1 MIVGKLKDL
10 YRYKGIAKNIDTTI
24 DFILEKGIA
33 GIVAMAPGK
42 YEIDG
47 KNVILN
53 RDTYVAKP
61 KNETFFENHEN
72 YMDLQVVL
80 TGKEYFAY
88 TDISNPLLKV
98 TTPYNPDKD
107 VTKYNA
113 DDVDAVK
120 DAQWFVLE
128 EGYALVYTED
138 VHLAK
143 CDVNGGTVDKAVF
156 KIKIEK

>member
-10 YRYKGIAKNIDTTI
+10 YRYKGIAKNIDTAI
-24 DFILEKGIA
+24 DYLLNND
-33 GIVAMAPGK
+33 VLAMAPGK
-42 YEIDG
+42 YFIDG
-47 KNVILN
+47 DNVILN
-53 RDTYVAKP
+53 RDSYVAKP

-80 TGKEYFAY
+80 KGKEYFAY
-88 TDISNPLLKV
+88 TDITNPTLKV
-98 TTPYNPDKD
+98 TTPYNADKD
-107 VTKYNA
+107 VTKYNG
-113 DDVDAVK
+113 DNVDAVT
-120 DAQWFVLE
+120 DSQWFILE

-143 CDVNGGTVDKAVF
+143 CDVDGGTVEKAVI

>member
-1 MIVGKLKDL
+1 MIVGKLNNIK
-10 YRYKGIAKNIDTTI
+10 RYKGIAKNIDTAI
-24 DFILEKGIA
+24 NFILEKGID
-33 GIVAMAPGK
+33 GLIQMAPGK

-47 KNVILN
+47 KEVYLN
-53 RDTYVAKP
+53 RDTYVAKD
-61 KNETFFENHEN
+61 KKDTFFENHEN

-80 TGKEYFAY
+80 KGQEYFAY
-88 TDISNPLLKV
+88 TDISNPTLKV
-98 TTPYNPDKD
+98 TSAYDPVKD

-113 DDVDAVK
+113 SDVDSVK
-120 DAQWFVLE
+120 DAQWFILD

-143 CDVNGGTVDKAVF
+143 CDVNGGTVEKAVF

>member
-24 DFILEKGIA
+24 DFILEHGIA
-33 GIVAMAPGK
+33 GIIAMAPGK

-61 KNETFFENHEN
+61 KKDTFFENHEN

-80 TGKEYFAY
+80 KGDEYFAY

-98 TTPYNPDKD
+98 TTPYNAEKD
-107 VTKYNA
+107 VTKYNG

-120 DAQWFVLE
+120 DAQWFVLN
-128 EGYALVYTED
+128 EGYALVYPED

-143 CDVNGGTVDKAVF
+143 CDVNGGTVEKAVF